1 MSDFGFERLGLRLEF
16 GFFEKTKSEIP
27 FDNLMPPCMKGF
39 PSGYCVFAIS
49 LASFPN
55 KQNIPGQTCLY
66 SCQKVK
72 ISLRARGRKK
82 MSANKDKKKKKKK
95 KTALVICRDR
105 KQFWTTQT
113 QFWQWVREGVIT
125 KTDDSPLTG
134 TFTREHEELLVLL
147 SNTVLNLA
155 HPNHMREA
163 LLSRRVGLARK

>member
-1 MSDFGFERLGLRLEF
+1 MCLFLVTRLAQQFTVGKRWDRAVVPAADIGDNRTRATEVLR
-16 GFFEKTKSEIP
+16 T
-27 FDNLMPPCMKGF
+27 
-39 PSGYCVFAIS
+39 SG
-49 LASFPN
+49 P
-55 KQNIPGQTCLY
+55 
-66 SCQKVK
+66 QKE
-72 ISLRARGRKK
+72 

-134 TFTREHEELLVLL
+134 TFKREHEELLVLL